1 MFFVVSKT
9 LGIMLLPTNFMIGL
23 GLIGVILL
31 MTRWRR
37 LGRGLMI
44 LALTLLAICA
54 WSPLGKF
61 LLYPLETRF
70 PVWDATRGAPDG
82 IIVLGGPIDAD
93 LSVTHGTAVISA
105 AGDRIITAALLAHR
119 YPNARLLYTGGSA
132 NLLSNDAKEADFA
145 ADLFEGLGIARS
157 RLLMERSSRNTLENA
172 EFSRAMVN
180 PKPGERWLMVTSAFH
195 MPRAIGLFRKAGFA
209 VEAYPADWKLGRGAD
224 LFTFSNIAGDGLA
237 RTDAAVREWMG
248 LFAYWAAGK
257 TDALLPGPIP
267 K

>member
-1 MFFVVSKT
+1 LFFVVSKT

-54 WSPLGKF
+54 WSALGKF

-93 LSVTHGTAVISA
+93 LEKGWAQARKYAPKKS
-105 AGDRIITAALLAHR
+105 RKRTAA
-119 YPNARLLYTGGSA
+119 
-132 NLLSNDAKEADFA
+132 
-145 ADLFEGLGIARS
+145 
-157 RLLMERSSRNTLENA
+157 
-172 EFSRAMVN
+172 
-180 PKPGERWLMVTSAFH
+180 
-195 MPRAIGLFRKAGFA
+195 
-209 VEAYPADWKLGRGAD
+209 
-224 LFTFSNIAGDGLA
+224 
-237 RTDAAVREWMG
+237 
-248 LFAYWAAGK
+248 
-257 TDALLPGPIP
+257 
-267 K
+267 